1 MITNKKHDFLKSKLV
16 LSLLINLAFL
26 LFCIFILDVKYEV
39 SDDHMVDSVLSGAF
53 NPKGSGSYDT
63 HLLFSNIL
71 LGYPIK
77 LLNLLIPT
85 VSWYFVFLMTV
96 SFASLTVIIY
106 MILSCMEDFK
116 EASEGETIKDGSED
130 YEDKNGSNVCSK
142 ALRKTRTA
150 GIALAVIF
158 MVYYAADMY
167 SVLQFTKVSAAAVIS
182 GGSFFLF
189 LLWDKKGDHRILA
202 RIAAILLTVTGVLIR
217 SNTMGVTVP
226 FLVLIFVYYVFE
238 GAPVF
243 KDSESRK
250 GYYKVCGIRF
260 ALCSL
265 LVGAALLLNAIGL
278 AIFKRTD
285 DYKKYREYNTLRAS
299 VTDTYKKGYEDVKDA
314 FKVIG
319 YDEVDYYML
328 QSWNFYDRD
337 IYTDVYL
344 DYVAAVLKEKSNE
357 RTHSLEYVLD
367 QMAKRDYT
375 SYHVFIGLIIIMI
388 MTFIIKPG
396 NLTWHI
402 GNLIL
407 TFFILG
413 VFFWTGRVVYRV
425 EFGAIFSAAVTA
437 LVCGL
442 FPRVHLAAVSEQPDE
457 QTKYEAESNGS
468 EEQATDTDMPT
479 VQTTEPSEP
488 AEQTVDTDIQT
499 EEIVPATDIER
510 NVHENKA
517 RAVSGDRVSKVCL
530 FAMVIVMVANLF
542 LFIPDTN
549 YKTMTDSEYV
559 SYLSGTVF
567 NSANYVSGKYRV
579 NVNSRRPFGN
589 FVDHIEADE
598 ENYYLLDFSS
608 CIQLIYFDYK
618 PWERLPVGYFDENF
632 MYLGSVTMQY
642 PAEREMMERHGIDP
656 DNPYKDLVKDG
667 IYVVDN
673 KYYEIKLMYLRK
685 YYYPNARRELVD
697 TIDGYMIWKFYEE

>member
-1 MITNKKHDFLKSKLV
+1 MKMIKRIQSLFKSKLITALV
-16 LSLLINLAFL
+16 LNLLFF
-26 LFCIFILDVKYEV
+26 LFCIFVLDVKYEV
-39 SDDHMVDSVLSGAF
+39 SDDFMIDSVLSGAY
-53 NPKGSGSYDT
+53 NQKGSGDYDT

-85 VSWYFVFLMTV
+85 VSWYFVFLMVT
-96 SFASLTVIIY
+96 SFASLTTILYI
-106 MILSCMEDFK
+106 ILSCIENLSCRIGEH
-116 EASEGETIKDGSED
+116 EA
-130 YEDKNGSNVCSK
+130 
-142 ALRKTRTA
+142 RKKPVGA

-158 MVYYAADMY
+158 LVYYAADLY
-167 SVLQFTKVSAAAVIS
+167 SIPQFTKIGAAAAIS
-182 GGSFFLF
+182 GGSFFLY
-189 LLWDKKGDHRILA
+189 LLWNRPVKYRIPA
-202 RIAAILLTVTGVLIR
+202 YIAAVLLTLTGVMIR
-217 SNTMGVTVP
+217 SSVMGVTVP
-226 FLVLIFVYYVFE
+226 FLLLQFVFYVFKAE
-238 GAPVF
+238 DTS
-243 KDSESRK
+243 DSKVLRAAYFRK
-250 GYYKVCGIRF
+250 CVVRF
-260 ALCSL
+260 ALCSI
-265 LVGAALLLNAIGL
+265 LVGTVLILNVIGQALFSRTEAYKQ
-278 AIFKRTD
+278 FKN
-285 DYKKYREYNTLRAS
+285 YNSLRAG
-299 VTDTYKKGYEDVKDA
+299 VTYTVKKGYDEVEDA

-319 YDEVDYYML
+319 FDDVDYYMI

-337 IYTDVYL
+337 IYTDEYL
-344 DYVAAVLKEKSNE
+344 EYIDAVLKEKSNE

-442 FPRVHLAAVSEQPDE
+442 FPRVHVVTESEQPDE
-457 QTKYEAESNGS
+457 QTKHEAESNGS

-510 NVHENKA
+510 NVHEDKA